1 MPMPR
6 RPTTTNNINNNNNT
20 TTEDDADSTSFL
32 VKDILNDLVVVS
44 GFWKVDKNVKH
55 NLTYYEK
62 GVKETLE
69 FFRQFPSVHFF
80 HNIHL
85 TNSSSSSEQ
94 ERIIASI
101 LRDHAAAHQGAN
113 SHTEL
118 IYRPTEDL
126 QLYPEALQFAKKCQE
141 QDNTHIPCGKGEKS
155 KKHHQRLTESSV
167 EDWAHIVAVWI
178 SKLWGMQHAMK
189 HNPQAKY
196 FVWID
201 GGIFSR
207 TELQVPLHQRFLS
220 TVGLDPHH
228 VWMRPSGMNFN
239 CTPIQF
245 NAAIIMG
252 AREPLEQLIVRFYE
266 EVQTIL
272 GSDDEPLC
280 YDEEAIITRVYN
292 RYDDVKTLIKPIR
305 GLP

>member
-1 MPMPR
+1 MPG
-6 RPTTTNNINNNNNT
+6 RPTTTNNINDNNNDT
-20 TTEDDADSTSFL
+20 TSENDDSTSLFL

-55 NLTYYEK
+55 DFNYYEK

-69 FFRQFPSVHFF
+69 YFRQFPSVHFF

-85 TNSSSSSEQ
+85 TMNSSSSEQ

-101 LRDHAAAHQGAN
+101 LREHVAAHHGAN
-113 SHTEL
+113 SHTEF
-118 IYRPTEDL
+118 IYRTTEDL
-126 QLYPEALQFAKKCQE
+126 QLYPEALQFAQKCQE
-141 QDNTHIPCGKGEKS
+141 QNNTKIPCGKAEKS
-155 KKHHQRLTESSV
+155 KKHHQRLKESSV
-167 EDWAHIVAVWI
+167 VDWAHILAVWM
-178 SKLWGMQHAMK
+178 SKLWVMQHAMQ

-201 GGIFSR
+201 GGILSR
-207 TELQVPLHQRFLS
+207 TELQVPMRQRFLS

-245 NAAIIMG
+245 RAGIIMG
-252 AREPLEQLIVRFYE
+252 ARAPLEQLILRFHE

-272 GSDDEPLC
+272 ASDEEPLC
-280 YDEEAIITRVYN
+280 YDEESIITRVYN

-305 GLP
+305 GLS